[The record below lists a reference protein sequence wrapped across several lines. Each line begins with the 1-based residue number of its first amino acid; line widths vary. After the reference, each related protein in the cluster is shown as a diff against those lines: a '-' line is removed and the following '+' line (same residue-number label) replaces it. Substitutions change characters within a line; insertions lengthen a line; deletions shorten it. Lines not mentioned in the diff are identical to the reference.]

1 MPPADF
7 LQGAALNRLAFSDL
21 GLFGP
26 TIFENVAG
34 FLSIETDLK
43 DMMLEEQNPQEQPDP
58 LDTTRIHPEDY
69 EFAQKMCQDALDLDA
84 EDVTDQHKSA
94 VVLQLMQDDD
104 RVRKLSELNLDD
116 FAFNLQR
123 QGEGNKRH
131 TLGEI
136 VSELI
141 SYRADRRPSFY
152 VPNEWEV
159 VQMLTGENE
168 RTIGRGLRITVT
180 VRRALTGRVFC
191 HLESGMDA
199 ILERD
204 YVADEDMA
212 VSSCEDL
219 FKPRQAVKA
228 VVIMPEPSRFQVRLS
243 TRQSDLKQAVPFL
256 QPFRDEPYNDLSR
269 KAAAEDAAAQ
279 KKRREAGSVKRV
291 INHPNW
297 QVMNSGQAEQ
307 YLASQHRGD
316 VVIRPSS
323 KGSDHLAVTWKVDED
338 VYQHIDVQ
346 EIDKPNE
353 YTVGRILRVAGKYS
367 YSDLD
372 DLIINHV
379 KAIARKFDEMQLH
392 EKYRAENELG
402 TRSRSQWTFSLTVHV
417 EAYLKNYVQAH
428 PGRSMYGYSIDSDRP
443 GFVRLC
449 FLSKSTKDGGVIQTW
464 VRQIIRLS

>member
-1 MPPADF
+1 M
-7 LQGAALNRLAFSDL
+7 
-21 GLFGP
+21 
-26 TIFENVAG
+26 AG

-43 DMMLEEQNPQEQPDP
+43 DMMLQERNPQEQPDP
-58 LDTTRIHPEDY
+58 LDMTRIHPEDY

-84 EDVTDQHKSA
+84 EDVADQHKSA

-136 VSELI
+136 VAELI

-168 RTIGRGLRITVT
+168 RTIGRGLRITAT
-180 VRRALTGRVFC
+180 VRRALMARVFC
-191 HLESGMDA
+191 QLESGMDA

-204 YVADEDMA
+204 YVADEAMGA
-212 VSSCEDL
+212 SCEEI

-228 VVIMPEPSRFQVRLS
+228 VIIVPELARFQVRIS
-243 TRQSDLKQAVPFL
+243 TRPSDLAQAVPYL
-256 QPFRDEPYNDLSR
+256 QPFRDDPYNDLGR
-269 KAAAEDAAAQ
+269 KEAAEVAAAQ
-279 KKRREAGSVKRV
+279 RKRRDAGSVKRIV
-291 INHPNW
+291 NHPNW
-297 QVMNSGQAEQ
+297 HVMNSGQAEQ

-353 YTVGRILRVAGKYS
+353 YSIGRILRVAGKYS

-379 KAIARKFDEMQLH
+379 KAIARKLDEMQLH
-392 EKYRAENELG
+392 EKYRAEHELG
-402 TRSRSQWTFSLTVHV
+402 
-417 EAYLKNYVQAH
+417 
-428 PGRSMYGYSIDSDRP
+428 
-443 GFVRLC
+443 
-449 FLSKSTKDGGVIQTW
+449 
-464 VRQIIRLS
+464 